1 MNLANNNHLNIYG
14 HSAEKYCLLAPEQVK
29 NLSCI
34 YLFVFFVCYK
44 MQFWDYEPKFNIS
57 LEKNETQG

>member
-44 MQFWDYEPKFNIS
+44 MQF
-57 LEKNETQG
+57 